1 VYFPD
6 VEKAEWLNKIM
17 QQMWPYITNYVK
29 TVIYEKVQGSVQSS
43 STLLSNF
50 NFTEINL
57 GCTAPRV
64 AGLKVYDNS
73 LTRRNEIVMDIQI
86 VYDSECNCGVSVNRL
101 QAGIS
106 NFSVRGLLRVEF
118 HPLIEQMPLVGAVS
132 LSFVNDPCIDF
143 NLTELAN
150 LFDLPG
156 FNHLLRGAISDGVC
170 GMMVLPDKYVI
181 KLHPDVDISRIR
193 FPLPQGVIRI
203 HVIEARKLEEKDK
216 KILGFGGG
224 SDPYVTVKVG
234 QQHKFTTSIIKNN
247 VNPRWNEVFDA
258 LVHDVPTTQ
267 IQFALFD
274 DDGAL
279 NKSDNL
285 GMVSIPVKSVFEL
298 GIIDEWVQLSDAS
311 TGAIHIRL
319 EFYELSEDPAD
330 LIEVLE
336 HSNSDEKI
344 YSSLLNIYIDGAQ
357 NLPVNYL
364 QLYWQSFFTWY
375 VNLLYSAGTYLGLV
389 NLEHEE
395 SCSLNILSQNVMSE
409 KTASHTCN
417 PVWEESFNCLVSNPN
432 LDNVSFKISNQHG
445 TKQNTL
451 GHLKFSLGQLLK
463 AKEMTIE
470 QPFAL
475 KSSGPT
481 SVLNARFCLRI
492 LKLKSQSKSP
502 DKSSFLLESL
512 SSAVENENPE
522 NSIEAESLEG
532 SDVGSSL
539 SRSSASANF
548 GLFLALKKNAS
559 NGTNSVLG
567 LNTTSSSGRTPSVAS
582 EISNIGEISNLRRR
596 LHAKSPNQ
604 PNDVMTD
611 NDLGRLKLT
620 IRYSKKRL
628 VVLVLMAENLI
639 ACDEDTSDPY
649 VRIYIIPD
657 KRTRKKTKVVKRD
670 LSPSVGSKFD
680 IPKKEVKQKKLHV
693 SVKNQTGF
701 LSSEKVLMGQVII
714 DLTELDLL
722 QPNTEWY

>member
-357 NLPVNYL
+357 NLPDSCESSYDASP
-364 QLYWQSFFTWY
+364 QLTIMMPGRESFKT
-375 VNLLYSAGTYLGLV
+375 
-389 NLEHEE
+389 
-395 SCSLNILSQNVMSE
+395 Q
-409 KTASHTCN
+409 TASHTCN

-512 SSAVENENPE
+512 SSAVENENPGC
-522 NSIEAESLEG
+522 AESLEG